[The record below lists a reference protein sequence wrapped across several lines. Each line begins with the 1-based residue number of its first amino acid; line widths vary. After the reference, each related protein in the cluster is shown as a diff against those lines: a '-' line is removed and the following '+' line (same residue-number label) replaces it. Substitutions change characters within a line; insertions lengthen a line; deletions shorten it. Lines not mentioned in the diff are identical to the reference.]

1 MKQNYKP
8 KNAKIY
14 MELNESESKIE
25 IDGEMEDLGF
35 LLALVLDESPDFI
48 NIIKLAVNFNE
59 YNKIKNN

>member
-1 MKQNYKP
+1 MKYDYKP

-14 MELNESESKIE
+14 LELTENESKIE

-35 LLALVLDESPDFI
+35 LLAIGLEESPDFL
-48 NIIKLAVNFNE
+48 NIIKLAVDFNN